1 MIFTCPAKLI
11 GLASTNKTMAL
22 FFVLKFTWYVIWGA
36 FHALFSCCTRRSKLD
51 LSGDV
56 CVVTGAAQGLGR
68 SIALQLAGRG
78 ATLVLWD
85 IDGEKVRTVASEIR
99 EGGRQAY
106 AYVVDCS
113 KREEVYRVAA
123 QVREEVGNVAVLVN
137 NAGIC
142 HLKMYVNGD
151 LGDEMI
157 MKTFSI
163 NVFAHFWT
171 VRAFLPSMMENDYG
185 YIVNIASGASYTAV
199 PYTSH
204 YCASKAAVRS
214 FSESLRYELLR
225 KGKSGITVTCVYPGV
240 MNTTM
245 LNNNIPMNTF
255 KKRNL
260 PIQPPEEVAKK
271 ILHAMGE
278 KRCSVFIPA
287 SVKLLPFLERV
298 IPQVAYDLVIDKV
311 TDTFYDEFENKEK
324 LK

>member
-1 MIFTCPAKLI
+1 
-11 GLASTNKTMAL
+11 MAL

-36 FHALFSCCTRRSKLD
+36 FYALFSCCTRRSKLD

-68 SIALQLAGRG
+68 WIALQLAGRG

-142 HLKMYVNGD
+142 HLKTYVNGD
-151 LGDEMI
+151 LGDEEI

-163 NVFAHFWT
+163 NIFAHFWT
-171 VRAFLPSMMENDYG
+171 VRAFLPSMIENDYG

-240 MNTTM
+240 MNTPM
-245 LNNNIPMNTF
+245 LNNNMPMNTF
-255 KKRNL
+255 KKRNVS
-260 PIQPPEEVAKK
+260 IQPPEEVAKK

-278 KRCSVFIPA
+278 KRCSVFIPT

-311 TDTFYDEFENKEK
+311 TDTLYDEFENKEK